1 MVIVAVSE
9 KQVWEIA
16 DVVWADWKNV
26 SPYAKP
32 YLEAMSS
39 LSSVN
44 DNYFADSG
52 KSVVSYFLANA
63 GSWKGEVAK
72 SVKAELKAL
81 VK

>member
-1 MVIVAVSE
+1 MAVSE

-32 YLEAMSS
+32 YLEAMGS

-44 DNYFADSG
+44 DAYFADNG

>member
-1 MVIVAVSE
+1 MIAQKE

-16 DVVWADWKNV
+16 EEVWADWKNV

-32 YLEAMSS
+32 YLEAMGS

-44 DNYFADSG
+44 DSYYADSG

-72 SVKAELKAL
+72 SIKAQLKEMVK
-81 VK
+81 

>member
-1 MVIVAVSE
+1 MIAQKE

-16 DVVWADWKNV
+16 EEVWADWKNV
-26 SPYAKP
+26 SPYAKS
-32 YLEAMSS
+32 YLEAMGS

-44 DNYFADSG
+44 DNYYADSG

-72 SVKAELKAL
+72 SIKAQLKEMVK
-81 VK
+81 

>member
-1 MVIVAVSE
+1 MAVSE

-16 DVVWADWKNV
+16 DVIWSDWKNV

-32 YLEAMSS
+32 YLEAMGS

-44 DNYFADSG
+44 DAYFADSG

>member
-1 MVIVAVSE
+1 MG
-9 KQVWEIA
+9 
-16 DVVWADWKNV
+16 
-26 SPYAKP
+26 
-32 YLEAMSS
+32 S

-44 DNYFADSG
+44 DSYFADSG

>member
-1 MVIVAVSE
+1 VAVSE